1 VNDLMRA
8 TIQEALDV
16 REPAGLR
23 SRVIASVPMDVRRR
37 SRWRA
42 PRINLQWAAGF
53 AAIVLTAALIAG
65 LVYSRIGPLPA
76 VSHQHG
82 STLRLSVPTGIAV
95 GPDGTIYVADSFSNR
110 VYRLQADGSLV
121 AVAGGG
127 LEYEGVATKA
137 SLFDPVGLAVAANGD
152 LYIADDLGSSIRRL
166 DRAGNLSTFLSIHA
180 SGGSLTPHGL
190 AFDKTGTLYVGNLGG
205 EVIGVAPDGS
215 QSAIDLSAVPAP
227 SVQAGYLAFDRAGN
241 LYIADSSPS
250 ATIPNQVPA
259 PPGGC
264 RIVKVA
270 PDRSVSVV
278 AGTGTCGFSGDGGPA
293 VRAQL
298 DDPEGL
304 AVDAAGNIY
313 VADSHNYRIRR
324 IDPQGVITTIAGK
337 WSVTSHTGD
346 GGPAANAVLG
356 YLGGMAIVQGRFLY
370 VSEIGGFNAYGA
382 VRAIDLQTGTIRTVV
397 DSNSRVIS

>member
-1 VNDLMRA
+1 MRA

-16 REPAGLR
+16 REPVGLR
-23 SRVIASVPMDVRRR
+23 SRVIASVPMERRR
-37 SRWRA
+37 RRPKRVA
-42 PRINLQWAAGF
+42 MPRLQWATAF
-53 AAIVLTAALIAG
+53 VAIVLTAALLAA
-65 LVYSRIGPLPA
+65 LVYSRIGALPA
-76 VSHQHG
+76 VSHPHG
-82 STLRLSVPTGIAV
+82 TTLRLSVPTGIAV

-110 VYRLQADGSLV
+110 VYRLQANASLV
-121 AVAGGG
+121 TVAGGG
-127 LEYEGVATKA
+127 LQYEGVATKA

-166 DRAGNLSTFLSIHA
+166 DRAGRLSTFLSVKA

-227 SVQAGYLAFDRAGN
+227 SVQAGYVAFDRAGN

-264 RIVKVA
+264 RIIKVA
-270 PDRSVSVV
+270 PDRSASVV

-313 VADSHNYRIRR
+313 IADSHNYRIRR
-324 IDPQGVITTIAGK
+324 IDPQGVITTIAGR

-346 GGPAANAVLG
+346 GGPAANATLG